1 MTDASERKSQVKAVL
16 FDLGGTL
23 VHTTE
28 IPKVYRRILEA
39 HGIKRSLQDISHAH
53 RETEEHLD
61 IRELTLLFE
70 EYWIK
75 WNLQILKRLGIKE
88 NMRVLAETISNQWW
102 NYSGI
107 ELYPDVKET
116 LQQLKR
122 RSLKIGIVTNGLES
136 DYRQILQKV
145 GLLNSFDVIVGID
158 TIGKMKPHRD
168 IFLHTL
174 NRLEVSPSEALFVG
188 DELERDYKGAR
199 KAGLRPLLID
209 RDNVISGRVERIRS
223 LKEIVNYLM

>member
-1 MTDASERKSQVKAVL
+1 MCLSDKKPRVKAVL

-53 RETEEHLD
+53 RETEKHLD
-61 IRELTLLFE
+61 IRELTVLFE

-88 NMRVLAETISNQWW
+88 NMRVLTETIANQWW
-102 NYSGI
+102 NYSDV
-107 ELYPDVKET
+107 ELYPDVRET
-116 LQQLKR
+116 LQQLKAR
-122 RSLKIGIVTNGLES
+122 GLRIAIVTNGLES

-158 TIGKMKPHRD
+158 TVGKMKPHRD

-174 NRLEVSPSEALFVG
+174 NRLEILPSEALFVG
-188 DELERDYKGAR
+188 DELERDYEGAK

-209 RDNVISGRVERIRS
+209 RDNMVSGKVERIRS